1 MNQLQGIN
9 GSSGGLHL
17 QDLISSRTRCKPE
30 MGGMP
35 GMSAE
40 NWLVTQTQDQTA
52 PVAAC
57 NV

>member
-1 MNQLQGIN
+1 MEQLQGID

-17 QDLISSRTRCKPE
+17 QDLISSRAWCKPE

-35 GMSAE
+35 GMK
-40 NWLVTQTQDQTA
+40 WLGTQTQDQTA

-57 NV
+57 NA